1 MSDDNSSSGP
11 SWANVP
17 DAVASD
23 SDGGSYGGDS
33 FTETTHVSWFERLKQ
48 AIIGVLIGLL
58 LVPGAVVLLFWNEG
72 RAVTTAR
79 SLTEGAGIVRAI
91 APDRVDPANQDQ
103 LVHVSGPLTL
113 GGSVSDP
120 EFGVTARAVRLIRKV
135 EMYQWKEESRSET
148 RTKIGGG
155 QETVTTYSYVRIWSD
170 HYNESSRFKQPANH
184 RNPPMRYS
192 GRDFTVA
199 RATLGAFE
207 LTPDSLRH
215 LYGEDPMPVDAAAEA
230 PARQTAGDMVRVVDG
245 LVYIGRDPS
254 SPQVG
259 DLRIS
264 YTILSAPQVSII
276 ARQAANGFAPYQTR
290 AGDALL
296 MIEKGLLPAAQMFK
310 AAQDENAILTW
321 ILRGVGA
328 LVMFI
333 GFGLI
338 FRPLGVLADVLPF
351 LGDIMRL
358 GTGAIG
364 FALTAVFSAV
374 TIGIA
379 WLYYR
384 PVIGI
389 LVLLAGIGI
398 AVGMWFLGR
407 KRRAAPVAMPAGMA
421 PAGPPGYGMPPQ
433 APMGQMPQWQHQ
445 QVPQGQWQQQQQ
457 QQMPPPQGPVQR

>member
-1 MSDDNSSSGP
+1 
-11 SWANVP
+11 
-17 DAVASD
+17 
-23 SDGGSYGGDS
+23 
-33 FTETTHVSWFERLKQ
+33 
-48 AIIGVLIGLL
+48 
-58 LVPGAVVLLFWNEG
+58 
-72 RAVTTAR
+72 
-79 SLTEGAGIVRAI
+79 
-91 APDRVDPANQDQ
+91 
-103 LVHVSGPLTL
+103 
-113 GGSVSDP
+113 
-120 EFGVTARAVRLIRKV
+120 
-135 EMYQWKEESRSET
+135 
-148 RTKIGGG
+148 
-155 QETVTTYSYVRIWSD
+155 
-170 HYNESSRFKQPANH
+170 
-184 RNPPMRYS
+184 MRYR

-215 LYGEDPMPVDAAAEA
+215 LYGEDPLPVDTAAEA

-264 YTILSAPQVSII
+264 YTIVSAPQVSII
-276 ARQAANGFAPYQTR
+276 ARQAGNGFAPYQTR